1 MSVFGVILVRILP
14 YLYWI
19 RKNKDRHNSEYEH
32 FSRHAEYKKMK
43 HVLLQ
48 DIKTEL
54 SNFVQNKIN
63 EKLNSH
69 NENQYKT
76 LVDKTIILN
85 VAKEIEFLKNGIIS

>member
-1 MSVFGVILVRILP
+1 M
-14 YLYWI
+14 
-19 RKNKDRHNSEYEH
+19 
-32 FSRHAEYKKMK
+32 
-43 HVLLQ
+43 
-48 DIKTEL
+48 KTEL